1 MKTLFIKLHCIEET
15 EDGIVMVNAG
25 NISTVKRLNYN
36 DIVQTMVM
44 MIGGERFG
52 VHEEPEEIAEMIEQ
66 AQEAIGA

>member
-15 EDGIVMVNAG
+15 EDGIVTVNAG

-52 VHEEPEEIAEMIEQ
+52 VQEEPEEIAEMIEQ

>member
-15 EDGIVMVNAG
+15 EDGTVMVNAG

-44 MIGGERFG
+44 MTGGERFG
-52 VHEEPEEIAEMIEQ
+52 VQEEPEEIAEMIEQ